1 MTTDELIKRLN
12 KNERIKAESDA
23 KGIVVY
29 NDSGA
34 GGIVVYND
42 SGNVLLA
49 IPFEATNF
57 LEIVFNDQRPADS
70 MGKASREY
78 ITAQIEEYLQ
88 TPIEERNP
96 QKYYLCASKEK
107 ELYVHNVSVRDY
119 PYDKSFSFEFG
130 PKTEFSEH
138 SLRELVKAVPN
149 IAPALEAMKEPVED
163 D

>member
-1 MTTDELIKRLN
+1 MTTEELVERLN
-12 KNERIKAESDA
+12 ENERVHADNIC
-23 KGIVVY
+23 GIIILR
-29 NDSGA
+29 NDSEH
-34 GGIVVYND
+34 
-42 SGNVLLA
+42 VLMS
-49 IPFEATNF
+49 FNTQATSF
-57 LEIVFNDQRPADS
+57 LDFTFNDQLPSDN

-78 ITAQIEEYLQ
+78 VADQIEEYLQ

>member
-29 NDSGA
+29 NDSG
-34 GGIVVYND
+34 
-42 SGNVLLA
+42 NVLLA

-57 LEIVFNDQRPADS
+57 LEIVFNDQLPADS
-70 MGKASREY
+70 MGKASSEY

-88 TPIEERNP
+88 TPIEKREAEK
-96 QKYYLCASKEK
+96 KYYLLARPGSSWPYMKARYVTRIRTQADSSAFDYGKNPTAFTEK
-107 ELYVHNVSVRDY
+107 ELSTIKRIDPVLV
-119 PYDKSFSFEFG
+119 PAI
-130 PKTEFSEH
+130 
-138 SLRELVKAVPN
+138 ELMKVPVK
-149 IAPALEAMKEPVED
+149 ED

>member
-88 TPIEERNP
+88 TPIDKRQSEKKYALAWDGDDNGKLNYFVKHNGGWFLVNKRSDQLPDEALFTQSELDQIGERCFYMKP
-96 QKYYLCASKEK
+96 VIE
-107 ELYVHNVSVRDY
+107 
-119 PYDKSFSFEFG
+119 
-130 PKTEFSEH
+130 
-138 SLRELVKAVPN
+138 
-149 IAPALEAMKEPVED
+149 ALKVEV
-163 D
+163 